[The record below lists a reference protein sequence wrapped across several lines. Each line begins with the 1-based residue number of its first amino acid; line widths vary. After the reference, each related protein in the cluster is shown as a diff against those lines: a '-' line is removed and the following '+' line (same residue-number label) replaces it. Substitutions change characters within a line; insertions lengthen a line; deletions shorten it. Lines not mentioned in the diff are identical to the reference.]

1 MAGNLMS
8 VSDVAAR
15 IFTPRQLD
23 LHEASEMKFGR
34 QISPSGTS
42 GIVAAMA
49 PDGTLAALLEDVD
62 GRAKPFTVFVRNL

>member
-1 MAGNLMS
+1 MADQLMS
-8 VSDVAAR
+8 VSDVASK

-34 QISPSGTS
+34 QIAASGVS
-42 GIVAAMA
+42 GIVAAIA

-62 GRAKPFTVFVRNL
+62 GRAKPFTVFVK